1 MAPGIVSCPT
11 RSAAPLVR
19 ATTRSTTTSQI
30 DQLTA
35 GLRDE
40 MRTMGVDTSD
50 RRRTADVAFGAMRL
64 AEMIDRAMSAADM
77 DDDGGV
83 VSGAVEAVGRAL
95 RVLASV

>member
-1 MAPGIVSCPT
+1 M
-11 RSAAPLVR
+11 
-19 ATTRSTTTSQI
+19 
-30 DQLTA
+30 
-35 GLRDE
+35 
-40 MRTMGVDTSD
+40 DTSD
-50 RRRTADVAFGAMRL
+50 RRRTADVAFGAMML

>member
-1 MAPGIVSCPT
+1 MPHSERCTVG
-11 RSAAPLVR
+11 AADDEVDHHIADRPAHR
-19 ATTRSTTTSQI
+19 RF
-30 DQLTA
+30 A
-35 GLRDE
+35 GRDADDG
-40 MRTMGVDTSD
+40 RGTSD
-50 RRRTADVAFGAMRL
+50 RRRTADVAFGAMML